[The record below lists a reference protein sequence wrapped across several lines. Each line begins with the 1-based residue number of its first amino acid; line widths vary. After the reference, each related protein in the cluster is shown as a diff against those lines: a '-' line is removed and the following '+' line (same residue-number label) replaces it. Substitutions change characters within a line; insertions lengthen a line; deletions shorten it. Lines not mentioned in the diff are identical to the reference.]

1 MMKRRDFLVRSAGAV
16 VLAAAPLGA
25 SGAWSGPLL
34 DDPDAW
40 IGRRFDLADGSQI
53 VLAGVERVAGDR
65 YSSQFRLTFNVV
77 SGTAPR
83 EGTHA
88 LRCGLDEEA
97 LFLQSGREGPVAC
110 INRLHAIA

>member
-1 MMKRRDFLVRSAGAV
+1 MMKRRDFLVRSAGAA
-16 VLAAAPLGA
+16 VLAAAPLGVGA
-25 SGAWSGPLL
+25 AWSGPLL
-34 DDPDAW
+34 DDPNAW
-40 IGRRFDLADGSQI
+40 IGRRFQLADGSQLA
-53 VLAGVERVAGDR
+53 LAGVEHVLGDR
-65 YSSQFRLTFNVV
+65 HSTQFRLRFTVV

-83 EGTHA
+83 EGIHA